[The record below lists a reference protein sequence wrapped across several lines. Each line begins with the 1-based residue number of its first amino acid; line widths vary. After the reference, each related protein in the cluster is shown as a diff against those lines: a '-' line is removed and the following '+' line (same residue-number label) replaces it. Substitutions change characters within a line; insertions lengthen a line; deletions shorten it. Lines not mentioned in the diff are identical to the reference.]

1 MIKVK
6 LRIVLKNL
14 NLEKDE
20 NVRTSFRCGLVDA
33 LNDKLSQLK
42 KYSKL
47 VLQGKENYVLF
58 REDCCNYFLSSRF
71 HSHRLLEK
79 KSIFTVSIRK
89 CCNDQ

>member
-14 NLEKDE
+14 NPEKDE

-33 LNDKLSQLK
+33 LNDKLFQLK
-42 KYSKL
+42 RCSRL

-58 REDCCNYFLSSRF
+58 REDYCNHFLSSPL
-71 HSHRLLEK
+71 HSHRLFEK
-79 KSIFTVSIRK
+79 KIIFTLSIRR
-89 CCNDQ
+89 CCNAQ